1 MIITGKT
8 KNLGIIGCPVEHSLS
23 PVMQNAA
30 LQELGLDYNY
40 IAMPVLP
47 ENLGQAISG
56 LKALGFCGINVT
68 IPHKVNVIQY
78 LDEIDQSARMVG
90 AVNTIVISEEKLI
103 GYNTD
108 AGGYIKSLYNE
119 NVELKGKEVVLY
131 GAGGAARAV
140 IWGLLEQGVSSITIG
155 ARNVVKAKD
164 LAEIFTDYGAV
175 KALDWD

>member
-78 LDEIDQSARMVG
+78 LDETREEIIQEPVYIEDERKGTILEIAMQYNNSFSENIHSYVNNI
-90 AVNTIVISEEKLI
+90 NTIGI
-103 GYNTD
+103 
-108 AGGYIKSLYNE
+108 
-119 NVELKGKEVVLY
+119 
-131 GAGGAARAV
+131 
-140 IWGLLEQGVSSITIG
+140 
-155 ARNVVKAKD
+155 
-164 LAEIFTDYGAV
+164 
-175 KALDWD
+175 